1 MHKRKTSAEEK
12 ITAVNLYLDGKGS
25 PKQIAASH
33 GMSQA
38 SFQQWLRN
46 YEAMGVNAFTLKGN
60 KKHPKELKRQAVLD
74 YLSRQ
79 GSQDDIRKKYGIRS
93 KGKLQKWIKQYNGH
107 EEPKSSRTGGRPI
120 MTKGR
125 RTTFDERVEIVQYC
139 MAHDHNYA
147 GTSEKHQVSYQQARN
162 YTVKYEIGGVEA
174 LKDKRGKR
182 KNPDDMSEPEK
193 LRAEVKIL
201 RAEKQRAKME
211 ASFSKKLEETERRRG
226 WAWSVMNSY
235 IRQSKKNIG
244 NIIVPSAHC
253 VSLAVFQGRLTIN
266 GGTGKFRKAN
276 KKPENCRRG

>member
-25 PKQIAASH
+25 QKQIAASY
-33 GMSQA
+33 GISQA

-46 YEAMGVNAFTLKGN
+46 YEAMGVDAFTLKGN

-107 EEPKSSRTGGRPI
+107 EESKSSRTGGRPI

-125 RTTFDERVEIVQYC
+125 KTTFDERVEIVRYC
-139 MAHDHNYA
+139 IAHDHNYA
-147 GTSEKHQVSYQQARN
+147 GTSEKYQVSYQQARN
-162 YTVKYEIGGVEA
+162 YTVKYETGGVEA

-182 KNPDDMSEPEK
+182 KNPDDMSELEK

-211 ASFSKKLEETERRRG
+211 ASSLKKLEEIERRRG
-226 WAWSVMNSY
+226 
-235 IRQSKKNIG
+235 
-244 NIIVPSAHC
+244 
-253 VSLAVFQGRLTIN
+253 
-266 GGTGKFRKAN
+266 
-276 KKPENCRRG
+276 